1 MNWEEKK
8 MNSQRR
14 EEIFEQAK
22 IWVEEAGNII
32 EERINDELVI
42 DTKTHANDL
51 VTEMDK
57 DIELFLSNKIK
68 EKYPTHLLLGEEG
81 YGDDVQTLEGT
92 IWIIDPIDGT
102 KNFVH
107 QKKNFAISVGI
118 FHEGVGEI
126 GFIYNVMADVLY
138 SAKRNEG
145 AYKNNVRMKPL
156 NKEVNFEEAI
166 FAFKHDLLCKSKDFD
181 AELIED
187 FVNEIRG
194 ARYGGAAALEI
205 AQVAEGIVDGYISKR
220 LSPWDVA
227 AGIVIMNEV
236 GGIVNRSNSDS
247 VNMLEKGTI
256 VACNEVLSEKIFK
269 YLKNWNRQEHSIKG

>member
-1 MNWEEKK
+1 

-57 DIELFLSNKIK
+57 DIELFFANKIK

-194 ARYGGAAALEI
+194 VRYGGAAALEI

>member
-57 DIELFLSNKIK
+57 DIELFFANKIK